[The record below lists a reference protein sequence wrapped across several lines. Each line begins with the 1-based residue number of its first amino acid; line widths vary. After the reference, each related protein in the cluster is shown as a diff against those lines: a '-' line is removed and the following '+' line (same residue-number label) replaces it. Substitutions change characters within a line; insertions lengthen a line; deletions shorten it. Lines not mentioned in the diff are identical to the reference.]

1 MRVRFDAAL
10 LHRLAEAAAPPDPAT
25 LDTALLRLGLLPP
38 AKGGRPLA
46 ERARGARRLLF
57 RQAARQLV
65 GLLPVIGLVPKV
77 AVAYGGTW
85 AIGRAVVLWA
95 TGGGAVTRA
104 RLRELSREGLA
115 RGREVARSF
124 RRAGDI

>member
-1 MRVRFDAAL
+1 V
-10 LHRLAEAAAPPDPAT
+10 
-25 LDTALLRLGLLPP
+25 LG
-38 AKGGRPLA
+38 GG
-46 ERARGARRLLF
+46 LLF